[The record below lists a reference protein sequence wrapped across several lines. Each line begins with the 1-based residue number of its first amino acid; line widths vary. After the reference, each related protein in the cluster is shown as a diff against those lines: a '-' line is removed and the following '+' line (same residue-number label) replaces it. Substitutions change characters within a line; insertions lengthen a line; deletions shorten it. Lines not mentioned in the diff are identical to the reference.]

1 MMVSNF
7 AVVDRTVNYRHCIVS
22 FGFTA
27 LHCIQRGIGDRKSDH
42 SCICLPNAWIVT
54 KRTKLLP
61 KFLYRVKGRCI

>member
-1 MMVSNF
+1 MVSNF

-42 SCICLPNAWIVT
+42 SCICLPNAWIV
-54 KRTKLLP
+54 
-61 KFLYRVKGRCI
+61 